1 MMTYKNGRAVSPNQP
16 VIGLI
21 GETTKVLV
29 AGIVHSVAEKVKI
42 VYPELG
48 RSVFADVN
56 SQDFYHAEDA
66 LSAAELINSGKVQPI
81 VGATPTPA
89 GTSTPTNAA

>member
-1 MMTYKNGRAVSPNQP
+1 MQYKNGRSASAGHYV
-16 VIGLI
+16 VGKIGDA
-21 GETTKVLV
+21 LV
-29 AGIVHSVAEKVKI
+29 AGVVHSLAEKAKI

-56 SQDFYHAEDA
+56 LQDFYHVEDA

>member
-1 MMTYKNGRAVSPNQP
+1 MKYKNGRSASPGHY
-16 VIGLI
+16 VVGKIGD
-21 GETTKVLV
+21 VLV
-29 AGIVHSVAEKVKI
+29 AGIVHSLTEKAKI

-56 SQDFYHAEDA
+56 LQDFYHAEDA

-81 VGATPTPA
+81 VGATPTTPA
-89 GTSTPTNAA
+89 APATSTTPAA